1 MNAQWTGEVVGQMH
15 IYGISKKE
23 LAKEAGYDQRY
34 VGQILNGKKNPKHGE
49 AVLRFALARLIAQKK
64 GDG

>member
-1 MNAQWTGEVVGQMH
+1 MH

-49 AVLRFALARLIAQKK
+49 AVLRFALERLIAQKK